1 MESLSLIFARSSII
15 FELQHYRLHSQKV
28 EALLEQ
34 EMKTLRANHDEL
46 TKSWTEFE
54 RAEFFDNAYDDYW
67 ELEQVFPEI
76 QRNSNVISVY
86 SVLENNLNHLC
97 SLYSKVIESEIELS
111 DFGEQDIIKR
121 AQIYLTKVAKA
132 NFPAEHCSWKEIQK
146 IQQIRNKLVHA
157 QGIIPSGNSPLIA
170 YINNCPYL
178 ALNDRKKVIIQKG
191 FVEHCTE
198 VFGNFFEQFFTQNNH
213 R

>member
-1 MESLSLIFARSSII
+1 MATWGYLGVDKLKSLSAFGTSTVVA
-15 FELQHYRLHSQKV
+15 F
-28 EALLEQ
+28 
-34 EMKTLRANHDEL
+34 T
-46 TKSWTEFE
+46 F
-54 RAEFFDNAYDDYW
+54 DDYW

-170 YINNCPYL
+170 YISNRPYL

-198 VFGNFFEQFFTQNNH
+198 VFGNFFEQFFTQNNQ